1 MLRGGVAD
9 KLGNDYEAHW
19 TLIEALRVLR
29 GHAEEIR
36 LEAFNEDATGFE
48 FRVTTAGRNVW
59 HQCKR
64 RRASGSW
71 TMHALATEGVLAAF
85 GRKLADAKNECVF
98 VSSDPAAAFKALTE
112 KARLVGTAPDYVAS
126 LNSADIDAA
135 KQLDVAWGENPAITY
150 DRLRRCRVETVSDYS
165 LLREARAVC
174 GLTFRADPDI
184 AIERLACFLDTKL
197 THTVTTADFRTA
209 IDSLDLG
216 WKAHLDETLDGKF
229 SRATDEYLQSLLPPI
244 AGEVIQTADID
255 EAVRSAVGGR
265 ASLLVVAGA
274 AGSGKSVAMSRIV
287 AASRALDWPTVA
299 LRIDRFLS
307 AQTIEDVGRAL
318 FGREESPVGVLG
330 NRHGH
335 REAMLVIDQ
344 VDAVS
349 EASGRSGRI
358 RDQLFQMIDDSR
370 FFPHMRVV
378 VACRSYDLEH
388 DSRLKQLAGSPY
400 TQSVTLKPLDWDVA
414 VQPVLNRLNLGTRQF
429 SERERRMLAVPI
441 NLQVFANLSELGETV
456 EGELSGSRLFDQLM
470 GVRAREFRQA
480 GIAWT
485 PQAALGKMA
494 QSMSDNQELIAPAS
508 VLTSFPGAVDALG
521 SAGLLTAVAEKLQF
535 AHESFFD
542 HTFSSHFI
550 GTGTSVHTLL
560 LSDEQRLF
568 RRTQVRQIFSRL
580 RDQGSDRRYLA
591 NLAEVMNASDV
602 RFLVKDA
609 VAYWLRSVDE
619 PTETERALVER
630 WYEPNH
636 PNEMLAR
643 TVFSG
648 SGWVPILLKSGTIQR
663 WIERGGDAKI
673 FGLGLL
679 QRNAVE
685 HADLVEPFLRA
696 WWNGSEERLLELVEW
711 FARLFPESPIGPLED
726 LYRDIVAGYPAEK
739 LDPKRFDGSFD
750 LGSWVHKNKG
760 LGARVLG
767 MWLARWMVAFAEN
780 HPFGDHSDDSDYWTK
795 ELAEKEPA
803 ALLEAML
810 PWFIEGLRREKT
822 LLQSGR
828 MHYPTI
834 RVPLSEHDSRAVWSL
849 TQAFETLARTDPVK
863 VIAFLDML
871 PRDDAP
877 ALLMHLRAIAANGNA
892 LAQCLL
898 PLLTCE
904 GVFDVGEVAVSG

>member
-19 TLIEALRVLR
+19 TLIQALRVLG
-29 GHAEEIR
+29 GHADEIR
-36 LEAFNEDATGFE
+36 MEAFNEDATGFE
-48 FRVTTAGRNVW
+48 FRVTTSGQNVW

-71 TMHALATEGVLAAF
+71 TMQALAAEGVIAAF
-85 GRKLADAKNECVF
+85 GRKLADAQNECVF

-112 KARLVGTAPDYVAS
+112 KARLVGTAPDYIAS
-126 LNSADIDAA
+126 LSSADIDAA
-135 KQLDVAWGENPAITY
+135 KQLHLVWGESNAVTY
-150 DRLRRCRVETVSDYS
+150 DRLRRCRVETVSDSS
-165 LLREARAVC
+165 LRREARTVC
-174 GLTFRADPDI
+174 DLTFRADPDI

-197 THTVTTADFRTA
+197 THTLTTADFRTA
-209 IDSLDLG
+209 IDSLGLG

-229 SRATDEYLQSLLPPI
+229 FSVTDEYLESLLPPI

-255 EAVRSAVGGR
+255 EAVRLAVSGGTN
-265 ASLLVVAGA
+265 LLVVAGA

-287 AASRALDWPTVA
+287 AAGRALGWPTLA

-307 AQTIEDVGRAL
+307 AQTIGEVGKAL
-318 FGREESPVGVLG
+318 FGREESPVGLLG

-335 REAMLVIDQ
+335 RKTLLIIDQ

-358 RDQLFQMIDDSR
+358 REQLFQMIRDSHV
-370 FFPHMRVV
+370 FPHMRVI

-414 VQPVLNRLNLGTRQF
+414 VQPVLNRLELGARQF

-456 EGELSGSRLFDQLM
+456 EGELSGGRLFDRLLE
-470 GVRAREFRQA
+470 VRAREFRQA

-485 PQAALGKMA
+485 PQAVLGDMA
-494 QSMSDNQELIAPAS
+494 QSMSDNQELTAPAS
-508 VLTSFPGAVDALG
+508 VLASYPGAVDALG
-521 SAGLLTAVAEKLQF
+521 SVGLLTKGGGKLQF

-542 HTFSSHFI
+542 HVFSNHFV
-550 GTGTSVHTLL
+550 GSGTSVHTLL

-580 RDQGSDRRYLA
+580 RDQGTDRLYLSS
-591 NLAEVMNASDV
+591 LTEVMNASDV

-619 PTETERALVER
+619 PTEKERILVER

-648 SGWVPILLKSGTIQR
+648 PAWVPILLKAGAINR
-663 WIERGGDAKI
+663 WIDRGGDAKN
-673 FGLGLL
+673 FGLWLL
-679 QRNAVE
+679 QRGAVQ
-685 HADLVEPFLRA
+685 HACLVEPFLRA
-696 WWNGSEERLLELVEW
+696 WWGSSEERLLELVEW
-711 FARLFPESPIGPLED
+711 FARLYPEGPIGSLED
-726 LYRDIVAGYPAEK
+726 LYRDIVAEYPAEK
-739 LDPKRFDGSFD
+739 LDPRRFDANFD

-767 MWLARWMVAFAEN
+767 RW
-780 HPFGDHSDDSDYWTK
+780 
-795 ELAEKEPA
+795 
-803 ALLEAML
+803 
-810 PWFIEGLRREKT
+810 
-822 LLQSGR
+822 
-828 MHYPTI
+828 
-834 RVPLSEHDSRAVWSL
+834 
-849 TQAFETLARTDPVK
+849 
-863 VIAFLDML
+863 
-871 PRDDAP
+871 
-877 ALLMHLRAIAANGNA
+877 
-892 LAQCLL
+892 
-898 PLLTCE
+898 
-904 GVFDVGEVAVSG
+904 